1 MADTRRHSPWT
12 ESTEAEEL
20 HQPFLECMQRVYA
33 TGEDPTT
40 REDWRPMVLDML
52 NALLVAVERLQLR
65 VHDLEARLEET
76 SKHD

>member
-1 MADTRRHSPWT
+1 MTETHLHSPWA
-12 ESTEAEEL
+12 ESAEAEGL

-65 VHDLEARLEET
+65 VQELEARLEGDN
-76 SKHD
+76 KR